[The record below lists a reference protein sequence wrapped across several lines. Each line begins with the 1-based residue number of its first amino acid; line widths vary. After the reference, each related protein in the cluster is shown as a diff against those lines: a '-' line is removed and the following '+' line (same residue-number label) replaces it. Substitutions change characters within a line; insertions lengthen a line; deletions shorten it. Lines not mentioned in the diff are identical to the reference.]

1 MSIRS
6 KAAIET
12 VKTLAAFIAGGVAFY
27 FLLDL
32 LGPKLGVILM
42 LVSLVGWFAWLTYS
56 FYVDKFSIEE
66 KFKL

>member
-12 VKTLAAFIAGGVAFY
+12 LKTLGLFTASGIVFY

-32 LGPKLGVILM
+32 LGPKLGMLLM

-56 FYVDKFSIEE
+56 FYVDKFSVEE

>member
-12 VKTLAAFIAGGVAFY
+12 LKTLGLFTASGIVFY

-32 LGPKLGVILM
+32 LGPKLGMLFM
-42 LVSLVGWFAWLTYS
+42 LVSLVGWFAWITYS
-56 FYVDKFSIEE
+56 FYVDKFSVEE

>member
-6 KAAIET
+6 KAAVET
-12 VKTLAAFIAGGVAFY
+12 LKTLGVFTAGGVAFY

-32 LGPKLGVILM
+32 LGPKLGMLLM

>member
-6 KAAIET
+6 KAAVET
-12 VKTLAAFIAGGVAFY
+12 LKTLGAFTAGGVAFY

-32 LGPKLGVILM
+32 LGPKLGMLLM

-56 FYVDKFSIEE
+56 FYVDKFSVEE